1 MLNRTFSL
9 GVPAAL
15 LRSLEPL
22 RDALLE
28 VWPEALGPIPLH
40 DEGMRTLQIV
50 SFSYQTEMTRED
62 GKPLIGLPGERE
74 KLRVRVS
81 FEMETPPRDGPK
93 LPPFLARSL

>member
-9 GVPAAL
+9 EETAAL

-28 VWPEALGPIPLH
+28 VWPEALGPTPLH

-62 GKPLIGLPGERE
+62 GKPLRGAPGERE
-74 KLRVRVS
+74 KLCVRVS